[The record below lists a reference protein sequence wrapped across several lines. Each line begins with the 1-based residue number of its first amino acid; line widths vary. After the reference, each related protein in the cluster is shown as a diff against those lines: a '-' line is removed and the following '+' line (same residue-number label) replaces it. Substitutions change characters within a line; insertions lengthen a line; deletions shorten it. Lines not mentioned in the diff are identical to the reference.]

1 MAIAAHLLQNVLR
14 GRVIQMEM
22 HQNKE
27 RNLDLINE
35 LRTKHVITMLAKQDP
50 NVLPNTKC
58 DSNILT
64 IDTDANQVK
73 FESVVQAEYVGKTL
87 DFLTKELVR
96 LREERRIAAMV
107 KLADRTRRIREADE
121 SGLRQEEL
129 IRQKQ
134 QDTVFRNVMM
144 IHQETVDTYLEQV
157 IQDSV
162 GENANLEAKS
172 QVKSYADQIHQL
184 TKDMIEKEYFFI
196 NRRNPNFI
204 DNEALVSDM
213 VTSFLIPY
221 ADKTIVRE
229 KGN

>member
-134 QDTVFRNVMM
+134 PTAVVVVVM
-144 IHQETVDTYLEQV
+144 VV
-157 IQDSV
+157 V
-162 GENANLEAKS
+162 
-172 QVKSYADQIHQL
+172 
-184 TKDMIEKEYFFI
+184 
-196 NRRNPNFI
+196 
-204 DNEALVSDM
+204 
-213 VTSFLIPY
+213 
-221 ADKTIVRE
+221 
-229 KGN
+229 